1 MERKGNIVVN
11 KKNPRNLT
19 VAVLL
24 SCSCVCM
31 PWYVQAQDNSIHKDD
46 VIHEDDIGNDE
57 NHKEN
62 YWEVRVPNA
71 KGEKQ
76 SFAIFDVYDKTNDP
90 DGYEE
95 LELDEQGHEIPDSEG
110 NPKKIHKNYRD
121 FQNGEKEAI
130 TDSLQYISDMI
141 GFANQENLP
150 LIELNLKEEKDAN
163 AAAFSETAALRN
175 NEGKLT
181 SFITGTE
188 LAEAIQARDKLEGI
202 PKEKYYAG
210 IEIDDAS
217 EQWYFDKFSILP
229 ENGTQSD
236 YYGTVTHEMFHALGL
251 AANVHSEV
259 MGQVIGSNITEK
271 SDQGYDISRLVLNKY
286 EVGLRDVFGRV
297 SYYGQN
303 LNWEE
308 GDHIYFDDP
317 DKQLGPDDGKNIPL
331 PASYELASRSIKAIT
346 LDKYKELLANPD
358 DIDDQTFYILRD
370 DITPPGPEPDPD
382 PDEPDTDNT
391 QKANAVQDAGESV
404 GSQGGVSF
412 TGKNVRDVLTVD
424 GKVAEIAPADGVHG
438 VTVKGGLPINCYEG
452 DDENDGPELSHIEL
466 QNSLM
471 SHQSYR
477 NWCTYMEAELA
488 LLQDLGY
495 DIDRS
500 KYFGKSI
507 YNSGTEDEHF
517 GTINSKDW
525 SSSQRQAIGL
535 HVYGSY
541 VDVEQKGSI
550 NASGN
555 YSMGIRVDG
564 VGNKVNINNAIS
576 ANGAGGNA
584 LAVTYGKEHDVT
596 LQKDASLIA
605 MGTDGVAARFDF
617 GSNELGDQAGYRGSY
632 INTHYVSALEAAFSG
647 EKPGWKMDTIPEAIN
662 GALVESFDVNG
673 TLAGKQAAIYI
684 SPNAYV
690 QNINIMNGAS
700 LTGDIISKWNPK
712 AIIYQNDGSEDV
724 IKPEL
729 PEDEDGL
736 TKLTFGVKA
745 DKDGNAIFD
754 DDGNAEADKAFQM
767 NYTGNIISPASIN
780 MDVIGGTLSFNGQA
794 KVNRVLVADGATLK
808 GNADYTVTKTEN
820 VGEDK
825 NISSEAQYGF
835 INHGTIAPG
844 NSIGMMRIDGDF
856 YTDGTIDAE
865 VMGDGTSDK
874 IIVNG
879 QAVLNSKNK
888 IQLTPVQSY
897 FNGDTKI
904 QIVENKTGDDSHII
918 NTMTND
924 NIIVKSVSPTLKMT
938 VQTEGAGIVLH
949 TSRDADAY
957 SKCADDPISAGI
969 AEALN
974 RNAGG
979 VQGDAQNLV
988 GAIDFAGDSKA
999 INAAMKTLNPSIY
1012 SSSAQAA
1019 LNIYNMLNTLDFL
1032 GSFSTYEPSDS
1043 HTADAGKKQNAW
1055 RSMAMPFYSYTDQ
1068 HNGLRGY
1075 TNHDSGVLGAMERT
1089 LDSGWTLGYH
1099 AAVNHQSTS
1108 DASGSVKGEGFYAG
1122 TQARYAPA
1130 AWNGWSVF
1138 GSASVGVEQMR
1149 SHRNVY
1155 IGSYNG
1161 AADAKWTG
1169 FSGSLRLG
1177 TALTKETHTVKS
1189 GPFAAVQYSFVHRPS
1204 ITEDGGAIRTH
1215 IDSETYD
1222 SLRTQLGYQLTT
1234 LPRPIHNSR
1243 TQWQAYISAAWNH
1256 ELLSD
1261 NGTTTYQLADIS
1273 GTSIRDTARLYGRDS
1288 VSLLAGIMF
1297 RTPKKM
1303 DISLNIGSD
1312 MYRQGGSAVYG
1323 KVGLKWKF

>member
-31 PWYVQAQDNSIHKDD
+31 PWYAQAQDNSIHKDD

-90 DGYEE
+90 EGYEE
-95 LELDEQGHEIPDSEG
+95 LELDEQGHEIPDPVTG
-110 NPKKIHKNYRD
+110 KPKTVHKNYRD

-150 LIELNLKEEKDAN
+150 LIELKLKEEKDAN

-217 EQWYFDKFSILP
+217 EKWYFDKFSILP

-251 AANVHSEV
+251 AANVNKDDGTIGTRISEPYEEDPIIRV
-259 MGQVIGSNITEK
+259 
-271 SDQGYDISRLVLNKY
+271 DRLVLNKY

-297 SYYGQN
+297 SYYGQT
-303 LNWEE
+303 LVGSE
-308 GDHIYFDDP
+308 GDDIYFDEP
-317 DKQLGPDDGKNIPL
+317 DKQLGPDDGKKINL
-331 PASYELASRSIKAIT
+331 PTGYEFASRKIKAIT
-346 LDKYKELLANPD
+346 LDDYNELLANPD
-358 DIDDQTFYILRD
+358 DIDAQTFYILRD
-370 DITPPGPEPDPD
+370 DITHEPDED
-382 PDEPDTDNT
+382 VT
-391 QKANAVQDAGESV
+391 QKANAVQDAGEKV

-424 GKVAEIAPADGVHG
+424 GKVAEIAPANGVPG

-452 DDENDGPELSHIEL
+452 DDEGDEPELSHIEL

-471 SHQSYR
+471 SHQGYR

-564 VGNKVNINNAIS
+564 VGNKVNINNYVS

-617 GSNELGDQAGYRGSY
+617 GSNELGDKAGYRGSY
-632 INTHYVSALEAAFSG
+632 INTHYVSVLEAAFTG
-647 EKPGWKMDTIPEAIN
+647 EKAGWKMDTIPEAIN

-918 NTMTND
+918 NNMTND